1 MVVAVKLL
9 VELVVEA
16 IVLVVVVVVVM
27 VTISGLV
34 AVVVEYNVIFCL
46 LFQDRSSIGGTASWR
61 GSPGCCWVRLPL
73 N

>member
-1 MVVAVKLL
+1 MKLL

-16 IVLVVVVVVVM
+16 IVLVVVVVVVVVVVM